1 MELNIPVNRIQMM
14 CKVLAPKN
22 LVLVCGRAT
31 GKSWIL
37 GQRCD
42 EAIRRMPRCVIGMPV
57 KTFGMGYT
65 GTFQTMLSALEKFG
79 YLRDGNYVVNRR
91 PPESWLDPYNKVE
104 KCENTIST
112 ANGCKLVMF
121 SQTETGTM
129 RGANVDKIMADEV
142 LTLSEEKLMKEAFPT
157 NRGNLEHF
165 GKGAHHACHLH
176 HGFDMTTSMPYTR
189 EARWVLKYADYY
201 RELHNCD
208 ILGIWNRIVNLQM
221 QLLETATPAQ
231 FAECWND
238 IERIRRLMP
247 PKISPDGT
255 LFYLANAF
263 DNLKN
268 VGLKYIKD
276 MQATLTK
283 LEFYTEVLNL
293 YTDRV
298 EDCFYNINPQRQVY
312 FTGLDAEKMT
322 KDGVILLGKSEV
334 AKRTASSV
342 YDRDCDPDRPLE
354 VAPDWGSQISLFVV
368 CQTFPKEQ
376 PVMTESQFYE
386 PDPQFSGDHLYQIN
400 EFFAKPDSGGQGII
414 DRICTRLVSY
424 YAGHRNKTIVFYRDR
439 YGDHRNPNVL
449 NARSYNDQAVDC
461 FRRAGWNVIVKV
473 HKGME
478 PPQSDKYLLWSD
490 ILSEKASCPVRYR
503 INGNRCRFT
512 LISMNNA
519 RMIYGDDRFRKDKSS
534 ERPSSGVLPE
544 EATHFSDA
552 IDKLVWTKYG
562 DSAARKKRAF
572 IRTNLG

>member
-1 MELNIPVNRIQMM
+1 MM
-14 CKVLAPKN
+14 CKVLSPKS

-37 GQRCD
+37 GQRTD

-79 YLRDGNYVVNRR
+79 YIRDGNYVVNRR
-91 PPESWLDPYNKVE
+91 APDGWLDPYNKVE
-104 KCENTIST
+104 KNENTIST

-129 RGANVDKIMADEV
+129 RGANVDKIIADEV
-142 LTLSEEKLMKEAFPT
+142 LNLSEEKLMKEAFPT

-176 HGFDMTTSMPYTR
+176 HGFDLTTSMPYTK

-208 ILGIWNRIVNLQM
+208 ILQIWNRVVNLQL
-221 QLLETATPAQ
+221 QLLETTTPAQ
-231 FAECWND
+231 FAECWNE
-238 IERIRRLMP
+238 IERIRQLMP
-247 PKISPDGT
+247 PKISPDGV

-263 DNLKN
+263 DNIRN

-276 MQATLTK
+276 MQLTLTK
-283 LEFYTEVLNL
+283 LEFFVEVLNL
-293 YTDRV
+293 FIDRV
-298 EDCFYNINPQRQVY
+298 EDCFYNIDPQKQVY
-312 FTGLDAEKMT
+312 YTGLDTEKMLES
-322 KDGVILLGKSEV
+322 GIILSGKQEV
-334 AKRTASSV
+334 KRNTASSV
-342 YDRDCDPDRPLE
+342 YDRDCNPDLPLE

-368 CQTFPKEQ
+368 CQTFNKEQ
-376 PVMTESQFYE
+376 TVMTENPLYVPE
-386 PDPQFSGDHLYQIN
+386 PKFAGDYLYQIN
-400 EFFAKPDSGGQGII
+400 EFFAKPDRGAESII
-414 DRICTRLVSY
+414 DQICARLVAY
-424 YAGHRNKTIVFYRDR
+424 YAAHRNKTIIFYRDR
-439 YGDHRNPNVL
+439 YGDHRSPNVL
-449 NARSYNDQAVDC
+449 NAKSYNDQAIDY
-461 FRRAGWNVIVKV
+461 FRRAGWKVITKV

-478 PPQSDKYLLWSD
+478 PPQSDKYLLWTD

-503 INGNRCRFT
+503 INGQRCSYT

-519 RMIYGDDRFRKDKSS
+519 RMIYGDDRFKKDKSS

-552 IDKLVWTKYG
+552 IDKMVWTKYG
-562 DSAARKKRAF
+562 DTAGRKRHGF
-572 IRTNLG
+572 IRTNMG